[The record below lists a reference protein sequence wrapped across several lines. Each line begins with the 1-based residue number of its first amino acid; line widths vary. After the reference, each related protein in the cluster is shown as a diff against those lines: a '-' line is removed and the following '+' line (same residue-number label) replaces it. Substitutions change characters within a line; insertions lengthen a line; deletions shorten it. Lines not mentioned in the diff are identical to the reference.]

1 MEAPISPDA
10 TAAIAHSLVA
20 ARLDWRALPA
30 YPGAMPQT
38 MAQAYAI
45 QDAAIG
51 LWPDRVAGWKVGRIP
66 EPVQAQH
73 GGRRKLAG
81 PVFGRAVLRHPAS
94 FPAIH
99 GGLCAIEGEL
109 ILRMGQD
116 IAPGALPDRS
126 GLSTA
131 IAGVFAGIEMASSP
145 YAGMNDHGPAVT
157 ASDFGV
163 NGAVILGQEL
173 PRVPALD
180 GQFQCTVSIDGV
192 VQGSRGFGDTLGD
205 PVAILAELLEI
216 LSERGIGLKGGDL
229 VSTGAITGVH
239 AMTPGQAGQAVFDVA
254 GQRAEVDVVVV

>member
-1 MEAPISPDA
+1 MEAPISPDPS
-10 TAAIAHSLVA
+10 AAIARGLTA

-30 YPGAMPQT
+30 YPGPMPQT
-38 MAQAYAI
+38 MPEAYAI
-45 QDAAIG
+45 QDAAIS
-51 LWPDRVAGWKVGRIP
+51 LWPDTLAGWKVGRIP
-66 EPVQAQH
+66 EPVQARH

-81 PVFGRAVLRHPAS
+81 PVFRRAVLRHPAS

-109 ILRMGQD
+109 VLGMGRD
-116 IAPGALPDRS
+116 MAPGPLPDRDS
-126 GLSTA
+126 LCAA

-173 PRVPALD
+173 PRTPVLA
-180 GQFQCTVSIDGV
+180 GQLHCTVSIEGV
-192 VQGSRGFGDTLGD
+192 VQGARDFSDALGD

-216 LSERGIGLKGGDL
+216 LFERGIGLRAGDL

-239 AMTPGQAGQAVFDVA
+239 AMTPGQSGQAVFDVA
-254 GQRAEVDVVVV
+254 GHRADVDVVVV